1 MKISMTSNSTNFVEF
16 WKQHKNI
23 VVEALRPHNINN
35 ESYPLRVRLD
45 MNSIGKDSPLIP
57 IILELQDELG
67 YLLEDVHKIIPLLPQ
82 EQIMGILRKYIP
94 MGEGDSLVAHSLSDI
109 FETNTQLECSSVFNT
124 LFRSKNLEAIEF
136 MLQSQYIQKYCI
148 GGCGLKINLQLDNND
163 WDEWERRLWGK
174 LKMPSQLTWSNEYN
188 SDFAN
193 YYDEYY
199 TQQLKVIGVD
209 INTFHTFFTIPNHFD
224 WEMFEEAVKV
234 IKTMIHESIN
244 KVMTKCVQE
253 LNKQGIWIFQ
263 LSPLGVFDNNGKFYN
278 LRYTEILRYLRPNT
292 YAFHELTQQLCQ
304 EGFEKMLEKLS

>member
-1 MKISMTSNSTNFVEF
+1 MTSNSTNFVEF

-45 MNSIGKDSPLIP
+45 MDSIEKDSPLIP

-82 EQIMGILRKYIP
+82 EQIMDILRKYIP
-94 MGEGDSLVAHSLSDI
+94 MGEGESLVAYFLSDI
-109 FETNTQLECSSVFNT
+109 FESIVQWECREVFDK
-124 LFRSKNLEAIEF
+124 LFRSKNLEAVEYL
-136 MLQSQYIQKYCI
+136 LQSPYIRKYCI

-163 WDEWERRLWGK
+163 YDEWERRLWGK
-174 LKMPSQLTWSNEYN
+174 LKMSSQLTWSNEYN

-209 INTFHTFFTIPNHFD
+209 IDFNTFHTFFTIPN
-224 WEMFEEAVKV
+224 
-234 IKTMIHESIN
+234 ISIGRCL
-244 KVMTKCVQE
+244 KKR
-253 LNKQGIWIFQ
+253 LK
-263 LSPLGVFDNNGKFYN
+263 S
-278 LRYTEILRYLRPNT
+278 
-292 YAFHELTQQLCQ
+292 
-304 EGFEKMLEKLS
+304 